1 MNINRTTLL
10 AGVATLALTVGTGFA
25 SAQEQQKPAPQAPH
39 AAQPHA
45 AAQPHPTAQPHAAAQ
60 PRPSQP
66 MAARANTGKPER
78 AAVPNRGP
86 AAQQTPR
93 DRKDSGRLGQSGAQ
107 PGAAATRTSQ
117 RAQGVNR
124 GNKSNNEGTTAQERR
139 IPPGLQGNAS
149 GQTQGQHQ
157 LSEEQRTHIRQTVIN
172 ARGAPRVGHVDF
184 DVRVGTRIG
193 RGRIH
198 LIGVPDTLV
207 QIDPDWQG
215 FMYFVYEDEIVVVD
229 PNDMEIVAILPV

>member
-1 MNINRTTLL
+1 MNINRTALL

-25 SAQEQQKPAPQAPH
+25 SAQEQQKGHNAAPQAAQPH

-45 AAQPHPTAQPHAAAQ
+45 
-60 PRPSQP
+60 SQP
-66 MAARANTGKPER
+66 TTGRGNTVQPQGANR
-78 AAVPNRGP
+78 AVPNRGQ

-93 DRKDSGRLGQSGAQ
+93 DRKDNGRVGHSGAQ
-107 PGAAATRTSQ
+107 TSSAATSQ

-149 GQTQGQHQ
+149 GQHQ

-172 ARGAPRVGHVDF
+172 ARGAPRVGHVNF

-198 LIGVPDTLV
+198 LIEVPDTLV
-207 QIDPDWQG
+207 QIDPEWEG
-215 FMYFVYEDEIVVVD
+215 FLYFVYEDEIVVVD
-229 PNDMEIVAILPV
+229 PNDMEIVAVLPV

>member
-10 AGVATLALTVGTGFA
+10 AGVAALALTVGTGFA
-25 SAQEQQKPAPQAPH
+25 SAQEQQKGHSAAPQAAAPH

-45 AAQPHPTAQPHAAAQ
+45 
-60 PRPSQP
+60 SQP
-66 MAARANTGKPER
+66 MTGRGNAVQPQRANR
-78 AAVPNRGP
+78 AVPNRGQ
-86 AAQQTPR
+86 AAQQAPR
-93 DRKDSGRLGQSGAQ
+93 DRKDNGRVGQSGAQ
-107 PGAAATRTSQ
+107 TGAAATSQ

-149 GQTQGQHQ
+149 GQHQ
-157 LSEEQRTHIRQTVIN
+157 LSEEQRMHIRQTLID
-172 ARGAPRVGHVDF
+172 ARGASQVGHVDF

-198 LIGVPDTLV
+198 LIEVPDTLA
-207 QIDPDWQG
+207 QIDPEWES
-215 FMYFVYEDEIVVVD
+215 FLYFVYEDEIVVVD
-229 PNDMEIVAILPV
+229 PNDMEIVAVLPV